1 MDLLTIVILLAL
13 AATAVSL
20 VLGIISMERGG
31 QYDSEHGTRYMAM
44 RVGFQE
50 LTLVL
55 LLVALFFA
63 RG

>member
-13 AATAVSL
+13 GATAVSL
-20 VLGIISMERGG
+20 VLGITSMERGG
-31 QYDSEHGTRYMAM
+31 QYDQEHGTRYMAM
-44 RVGFQE
+44 RVGFQG

-55 LLVALFFA
+55 LLLALFFA

>member
-13 AATAVSL
+13 GATAVSL

-31 QYDSEHGTRYMAM
+31 QYDLEHGTRYMAM
-44 RVGFQE
+44 RVGFQG

-55 LLVALFFA
+55 LLLALFFA

>member
-13 AATAVSL
+13 GATAVSL

-31 QYDSEHGTRYMAM
+31 KYDDEHGTRFMAM
-44 RVGFQE
+44 RVGFQG

>member
-13 AATAVSL
+13 GATAVSL
-20 VLGIISMERGG
+20 VLGIVSMERGG
-31 QYDSEHGTRYMAM
+31 EYDRAHGTRYMAM
-44 RVGFQE
+44 RVGFHG

-55 LLVALFFA
+55 LLGALYFA